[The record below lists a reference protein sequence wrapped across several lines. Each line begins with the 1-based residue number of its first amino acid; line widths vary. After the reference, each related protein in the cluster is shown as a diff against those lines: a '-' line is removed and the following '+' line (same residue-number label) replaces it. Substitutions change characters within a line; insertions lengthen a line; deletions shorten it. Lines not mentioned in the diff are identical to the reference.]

1 MNKPRAMLFH
11 GWRALSAE
19 GPRRLE
25 IPRRLRAIVRARESS
40 LIALAALV
48 GAIAGL
54 VVAGMSIGV
63 DILHEVFFNLQRGER
78 LSGRLTLDPWL
89 AVLVPLCGGILF
101 GIVSE
106 ILRRWRPD
114 REVDPIEANALHGG
128 RMSLTGSIIVALQT
142 MWSSGVGASVGLEAG
157 YTQIASG
164 IASQIGNAFRLRRG
178 DLRILVG
185 CGAAAGIAGAFG
197 APLAG
202 AFYGFELIIGS
213 YSPNSLAPVGLASLI
228 GFLVAHHFSPAEL
241 GVVAPDKTTIAGHDL
256 ALAATLGL
264 LASMLGIILMR
275 GVAFCE
281 AMFTRS
287 RMRPSLRTAVGGLFV
302 GLIAIM
308 SPQVM
313 SSGHG
318 ALRVAGMLDL
328 SFRAVMLLFVL
339 KIVASIASLG
349 SGFRGGLFFSSLLIG
364 ALGGHLLAVGLTMF
378 WPTAYFD
385 PNAYAVIG
393 MSALAASVVGGP
405 LTMIFIAL
413 ETTGDLWLTTAVLI
427 AVIIAAQVTREGF
440 GYSFATWRFHLRG
453 ETIRSAADIGWMR
466 DLTVGSMMREDV
478 QTVHASTTIGAF
490 REEFPLGSMP
500 YVVAVDESDRYVGI
514 ILMADAHSAEV
525 DGDDSIKSLLHY
537 REDLLLPGM
546 AVKEAVLAFDRA
558 EAEALAVVDSFRD
571 RHVVGLLTEAYVL
584 RRYAAALER
593 RRRELVGDE

>member
-1 MNKPRAMLFH
+1 LI
-11 GWRALSAE
+11 AE
-19 GPRRLE
+19 AATRLE
-25 IPRRLRAIVRARESS
+25 IPRRLRALVRARESS
-40 LIALAALV
+40 LIGLAALV
-48 GAIAGL
+48 GAIAGV
-54 VVAGMSIGV
+54 VVAIMGDTV
-63 DILHEVFFNLQRGER
+63 DLLHELFFQLAPGER

-89 AVLVPLCGGILF
+89 AMLVPVTGGIIF
-101 GIVSE
+101 GIAAE
-106 ILRRWRPD
+106 LIKRWRPD
-114 REVDPIEANALHGG
+114 REIDPIEANALHGG
-128 RMSLTGSIIVALQT
+128 RMSLLGSLIVALQT
-142 MWSSGVGASVGLEAG
+142 VWSSGVGASVGLEAG
-157 YTQIASG
+157 YTQMSAG
-164 IASQIGNAFRLRRG
+164 IASRIGNAFRLRRG

-213 YSPNSLAPVGLASLI
+213 YSPISLAPVGIASLI
-228 GFLVAHHFSPAEL
+228 GFLVAHYFSPAEL
-241 GVVAPDKTTIAGHDL
+241 GVVAPEKTTVVLHDL
-256 ALAATLGL
+256 ILAATLGL
-264 LASMLGIILMR
+264 LASMLGILLMR
-275 GVAFCE
+275 GVAICE
-281 AMFTRS
+281 AMFQRL
-287 RMRPSLRTAVGGLFV
+287 RLRPTLRTGLGGVVV
-302 GLIAIM
+302 GLLAIL

-328 SFRAVMLLFVL
+328 SFRAVALLFVL

-364 ALGGHLLAVGLTMF
+364 ALGGHLLAVALTMF

-393 MSALAASVVGGP
+393 MSALAASVIGGP

-427 AVIIAAQVTREGF
+427 AVIISAQVTREGF

-466 DLTVGSMMREDV
+466 ELTVGSMMRQDV
-478 QTVHASTTIGAF
+478 QTVHASTTIENF
-490 REEFPLGSMP
+490 REAFPLGSTA
-500 YVVAVDESDRYVGI
+500 YVIAVDEDDHYAGLV
-514 ILMADAHSAEV
+514 LMADAHASEV
-525 DGDDSIKSLLHY
+525 SSEKSVKDLLRY
-537 REDLLLPGM
+537 TDDLLLPGM

-558 EAEALAVVDSFRD
+558 EAEALAVVDSYRD
-571 RHVVGLLTEAYVL
+571 RRVVGLLTEAYVL

-593 RRRELVGDE
+593 RRREMVGDE